1 MDEQEMDRIEQEQ
14 YMEDL
19 RGYIAEQMDII
30 RQCTERTEEIQERL
44 NELQEDFEWE
54 GLPETDEIQEL
65 YAELFDLNQQLT
77 EATERESFYRMQLFR
92 EELKEK
98 SPSEIMELFDRISKD
113 RIHFMKQDMEQEKN
127 QQILKEVQEQY
138 QIIEDHILSSDE
150 LSNLLS
156 QRNKAS
162 KPEVSQ
168 EVMDWLEGRTDT
180 VKKETSPSQ
189 RKNEYK
195 KYSDWINM
203 IKQQCNEK
211 NYVRTEFLE
220 EPDSD
225 SSVYDQYDHFIL
237 DNGLHIYI
245 NDTASYSGG
254 ISDSE
259 VWIFEGESL
268 RKYETDAKRSTQRSI
283 HFGESLED
291 GFYNFQLDF
300 TVGNVKGNDNI
311 PGYISYVDDME
322 FGVAF
327 LPDKA
332 GRNAVSAPEIYLD
345 ENFDLSKD
353 IKEKLEDAIK
363 DTEDTELQSTY
374 QRALEF
380 YSKISELVKSHKKN
394 IGEHEQEDDV
404 GILAKKEAELSSL
417 EAEEKIISETEKLIA
432 QKENEGQTI

>member
-1 MDEQEMDRIEQEQ
+1 MDEKEMDRIEQEQ
-14 YMEDL
+14 YMKDL
-19 RGYIAEQMDII
+19 GRYIAEQRDII

-54 GLPETDEIQEL
+54 GLPETDEIQDL
-65 YAELFDLNQQLT
+65 YAELFDLGQQLT

-127 QQILKEVQEQY
+127 QQIVKEITEQY
-138 QIIEDHILSSDE
+138 QIIEEHILSSDE

-168 EVMDWLEGRTDT
+168 EIMDWIEGRPE
-180 VKKETSPSQ
+180 VEQGETSPLQ
-189 RKNEYK
+189 QKNEYT
-195 KYSDWINM
+195 KYSNWIN
-203 IKQQCNEK
+203 IIRQQCNEK

-220 EPDSD
+220 GTDSD
-225 SSVYDQYDHFIL
+225 SSIYDQYDHHVL

-254 ISDSE
+254 ISDSV

-268 RKYETDAKRSTQRSI
+268 RKYENDVRRSTQRSI
-283 HFGESLED
+283 RFDEFSED

-300 TVGNVKGNDNI
+300 TVGNVKAYDNI
-311 PGYISYVDDME
+311 PGFINYVDDME
-322 FGVAF
+322 LGVAF

-345 ENFDLSKD
+345 ENFDLSND
-353 IKEKLEDAIK
+353 IKEKLEDAIIHT
-363 DTEDTELQSTY
+363 DDTELQSTY
-374 QRALEF
+374 QKALEF
-380 YSKISELVKSHKKN
+380 YTKVYDLVKSQIQDVETQSPKK
-394 IGEHEQEDDV
+394 ESLLRQ
-404 GILAKKEAELSSL
+404 KEAELSSL
-417 EAEEKIISETEKLIA
+417 EAEEKTISETEKLIA